1 MSEKVNR
8 EYIENLLI
16 GFAKEVNLE
25 VNLKWLVQASIEE
38 IESNIQFL
46 GQVIGLKRVVKY
58 VEGDAEFSAEEQ
70 IKALWNEQE
79 KVCDYAN
86 GIREGI
92 KQTLR
97 IHGIKYDWL
106 DGAE

>member
-1 MSEKVNR
+1 MSVTVEDGKVIM
-8 EYIENLLI
+8 EMT
-16 GFAKEVNLE
+16 FD
-25 VNLKWLVQASIEE
+25 SIEQMRSVMISIADRFE
-38 IESNIQFL
+38 FVRVDVDQ
-46 GQVIGLKRVVKY
+46 LKLWMSA
-58 VEGDAEFSAEEQ
+58 GDAEFSAEEQ

-97 IHGIKYDWL
+97 IHGIHYDWL
-106 DGAE
+106 EGDTK